1 MRMKNIKLLQSN
13 NVCNDFLLLLL
24 FLFCETEN
32 KELTGLL
39 LLFSHSVTSD
49 SLQPHGLQ
57 HTRLPCPHARLPC
70 PSPSPR
76 ACSNSCPLSQW
87 CHPTIS
93 SFVVPFSSCFRSFL
107 ASEELNEHTSYGERG
122 NFHRSS
128 SSPTS
133 FLLMLIK
140 IYHWPIS

>member
-1 MRMKNIKLLQSN
+1 MRMKNVKILQAN
-13 NVCNDFLLLLL
+13 NVCNDFL
-24 FLFCETEN
+24 FVLFCETGKT

-39 LLFSHSVTSD
+39 VVFSCSVMSD
-49 SLQPHGLQ
+49 SLQPRGLQ
-57 HTRLPCPHARLPC
+57 HARLPCPHARLPC

-76 ACSNSCPLSQW
+76 ACSNSFPLSQW

-93 SFVVPFSSCFRSFL
+93 SSVVPFSSCFQSFL
-107 ASEELNEHTSYGERG
+107 ASEELNEHTNYGERG

-128 SSPTS
+128 GPPTP